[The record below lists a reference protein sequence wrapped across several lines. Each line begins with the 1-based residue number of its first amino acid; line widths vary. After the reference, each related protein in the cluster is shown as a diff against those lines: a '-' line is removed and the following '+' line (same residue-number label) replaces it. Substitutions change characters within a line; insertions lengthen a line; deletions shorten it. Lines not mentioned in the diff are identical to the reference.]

1 MLKIKTL
8 LFFFPF
14 LLMSCSWEYEYTYE
28 IENTLE
34 DTLVVKTSIYKD
46 DCFLVNDTILKI
58 APNETKTLAHDS
70 SNSASAKYH
79 VPECEYEY
87 EDIVVPLEVRFDV
100 YFEDKLLSQ
109 ELRKFKY
116 WEYIAEKRNSIYRL
130 KVTESML
137 DK

>member
-1 MLKIKTL
+1 MLKAKILIFLFPVL
-8 LFFFPF
+8 LM
-14 LLMSCSWEYEYTYE
+14 MSCSWGYEYTYE
-28 IENTLE
+28 VENTLK
-34 DTLVVKTSIYKD
+34 DTLVIRTSIYKD

-58 APNETKTLAHDS
+58 APNEIKTLAHDS

-79 VPECEYEY
+79 VPECEYED
-87 EDIVVPLEVRFDV
+87 EDIVVPLEVKFEV
-100 YFEDKLLSQ
+100 YFEDKLLTQ

-137 DK
+137 E